1 MHEKLPAIGLA
12 RKSIKNARESEPVN
26 PQMYFFFLL
35 FLERSRK
42 KQEGLWKVDKNHYS
56 SQITLTLPRQ

>member
-26 PQMYFFFLL
+26 PQMYFFFPII
-35 FLERSRK
+35 FGEEPKKTGRSLES
-42 KQEGLWKVDKNHYS
+42 
-56 SQITLTLPRQ
+56 